1 MENQKSNIEM
11 FGKFTWTIT
20 NFSTIDS
27 KKLYSDKFSLDGH
40 TWRILLYPKRIP
52 GNSHILV
59 HISEHERQVDESVM
73 IIDNKLVESIES
85 LSAKE
90 MISTSSFGEAVD
102 FRGIGK
108 VDKNFIP
115 LLEEVCSWYPS
126 LIDSKKNR
134 SQRFT
139 EWAFTALGRV
149 LHFLNTKKL
158 REMDHDAYNNLQ
170 ILWEEVETFGFDLE
184 WLIPHVQFALG
195 VKTHVER
202 ALEVKRLEENVTIL
216 EMEAMTSRTKMI
228 EAMVNLR
235 RTRRDLVKTKDG
247 FEECDLDAELGY
259 GGGEKDLVRRMSHQ
273 ELLEAAFE
281 MSTRAAL
288 LMLRDTETA
297 EDRVKQ
303 LKEKLAILNSDL
315 DKALKVNFELNAKLP
330 EMIIAHSD
338 CEKKQEDVATRLF
351 EARVTEKHTI
361 ETGRKFQ
368 KNNDDLTLKCQKM
381 KKVIEELVMRN
392 TEFIQQ
398 KTKLVEEAAL
408 LCSTKLDRSSMLR
421 PLGNLIYNM
430 VGVESCGHN
439 LDAHPEV
446 HEAVHAGGREVI
458 QPWQWKELALVKL
471 LKTTV
476 VAGGAVLRED
486 DAGE

>member
-1 MENQKSNIEM
+1 
-11 FGKFTWTIT
+11 
-20 NFSTIDS
+20 
-27 KKLYSDKFSLDGH
+27 
-40 TWRILLYPKRIP
+40 
-52 GNSHILV
+52 
-59 HISEHERQVDESVM
+59 M

-398 KTKLVEEAAL
+398 KTNRDKRERLKMKIEEQTKMEKQRLKMKIEDPVADAGFGSIYQKKIWNECIRL
-408 LCSTKLDRSSMLR
+408 RGPRIRLCCKVIRMM
-421 PLGNLIYNM
+421 G
-430 VGVESCGHN
+430 GVFGSWRLYSVTGF
-439 LDAHPEV
+439 
-446 HEAVHAGGREVI
+446 
-458 QPWQWKELALVKL
+458 WLVKL